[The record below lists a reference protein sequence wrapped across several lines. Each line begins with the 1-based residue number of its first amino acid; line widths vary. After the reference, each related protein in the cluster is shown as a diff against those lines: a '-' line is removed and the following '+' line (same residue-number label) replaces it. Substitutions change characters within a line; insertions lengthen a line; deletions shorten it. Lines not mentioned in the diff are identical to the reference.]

1 MIWNF
6 RFFSVSLQPF
16 RAISSVGSE
25 HLPYKQGVD
34 GSNPPSPT
42 TDHGG
47 VLVLTALT
55 LDGKHA
61 GRGDLA
67 RKSQIPNNQLPTT
80 TMHSLPN

>member
-1 MIWNF
+1 
-6 RFFSVSLQPF
+6 
-16 RAISSVGSE
+16 
-25 HLPYKQGVD
+25 
-34 GSNPPSPT
+34 
-42 TDHGG
+42 
-47 VLVLTALT
+47 LVLTALT